1 MRLGFCGVGRW
12 ASKIADQFRA
22 CGAELV
28 AYDRKNVA
36 WVTTDPA
43 LLLGREGP
51 QIDRLRQVIPDVP
64 GFGRYRP
71 WRDQLEDPRIDAII
85 AMADP
90 ETTTAVALACAAAG
104 KPCMATKPLMVTEMP
119 ELKAPLYVDL
129 WRLWGDRW
137 KRAKERLLE
146 PKSKEIFIVLEGNG
160 PVRSFPGALDY
171 GPHAAA
177 FAIDAFWNELTL
189 ANGVVDQTERGEIMR
204 LFLSG
209 PGRKQVE
216 IRAGNGASSGYR
228 VIGVRENIMSD
239 WGDPIWDEPSNI
251 DPAIKEAEIRAM
263 CQSFLNDIH
272 ESNVSTYTLDLSI
285 RGMRLLQQARE
296 MAGAK

>member
-22 CGAELV
+22 CGSEIV
-28 AYDRKNVA
+28 AYDRKNPVHVKSPYA
-36 WVTTDPA
+36 GDE
-43 LLLGREGP
+43 R
-51 QIDRLRQVIPDVP
+51 RLVPELP
-64 GFGRYRP
+64 GFGKYQP

-104 KPCMATKPLMVTEMP
+104 KPCMATKPLMLTDMP
-119 ELKAPLYVDL
+119 TIRNVFYVDF

-137 KRAKERLLE
+137 ASARNQLREFAPRRSIALN
-146 PKSKEIFIVLEGNG
+146 FYGTG
-160 PVRSFPGALDY
+160 PVRSFPGSLDY
-171 GPHAAA
+171 GPHAMA
-177 FAIDAFWNELTL
+177 FLLDAFGHADILSATNE
-189 ANGVVDQTERGEIMR
+189 VDGASECLRAEIAAGGAR
-204 LFLSG
+204 FH
-209 PGRKQVE
+209 VA
-216 IRAGNGASSGYR
+216 IGNGFPEAQRSISVMFEMGGPHT
-228 VIGVRENIMSD
+228 V
-239 WGDPIWDEPSNI
+239 WDEPPTLDKSF
-251 DPAIKEAEIRAM
+251 EIRAM

-272 ESNVSTYTLDLSI
+272 ESNVSAYTLDLSI